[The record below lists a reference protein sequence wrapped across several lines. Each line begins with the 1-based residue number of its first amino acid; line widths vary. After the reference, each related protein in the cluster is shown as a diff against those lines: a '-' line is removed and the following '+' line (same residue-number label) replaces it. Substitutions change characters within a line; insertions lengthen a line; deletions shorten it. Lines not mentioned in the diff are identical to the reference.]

1 MGEAK
6 SPNQYLM
13 GLIIQAASWKFPT
26 HTTRRDEQYNINH
39 CWNKGINSPGF
50 ITILGLIFGKNAL
63 NFCRNNLRIDESC
76 ERNNVDLDKCH
87 ICIVTKVT

>member
-1 MGEAK
+1 MGEAR

-26 HTTRRDEQYNINH
+26 HTPRREEQYYINRF
-39 CWNKGINSPGF
+39 WNKGFNSSGF
-50 ITILGLIFGKNAL
+50 ITILGLIFGTNPL
-63 NFCRNNLRIDESC
+63 NFCRKILCIDESC

-87 ICIVTKVT
+87 ICIVTKIT